1 MVQKSDTVITAS
13 SILLPCLPQLRAS
26 SVLHPTTTEFTCCAW
41 CCWLLPQIIIS
52 WFLSPLAAALIAFI
66 IFVAVR
72 TVVLRRAK
80 STDIAF
86 YVLPVLILITIWVV
100 RAWLLV
106 QQMVNCLLLV
116 LPLHSGSP
124 SSCCC

>member
-1 MVQKSDTVITAS
+1 V
-13 SILLPCLPQLRAS
+13 
-26 SVLHPTTTEFTCCAW
+26 
-41 CCWLLPQIIIS
+41 IS
-52 WFLSPLAAALIAFI
+52 WFLSPLAAALIALI

-100 RAWLLV
+100 RAWRHVPSAAYDSLLAV
-106 QQMVNCLLLV
+106 ASARALLLCSV
-116 LPLHSGSP
+116 CFASTEVTIL
-124 SSCCC
+124 